1 MTHVQ
6 AIGPARALRAP
17 RGGEATEAAE
27 SGDEEAAKE
36 APAAGAKSALG
47 RRLAE
52 CRFVTCVE
60 IVPPRGHDPA
70 SAVESARLLER
81 RGVDCVN
88 IPDGPR
94 ACARMSPMS
103 LASILAAATRLEIV
117 LHCNC
122 RDRNLLGMQS
132 DLLGL
137 SAQNI
142 RNLLLITGD
151 PPGLGDCP
159 EATPVYDV
167 DSVGLT
173 RVVSSLNRGVDIGG
187 RRMDAPTSFFIGVG
201 VNPGADRLDRE
212 VERLEAK
219 VAAGAE
225 FAVTQPVF
233 DIGVLER
240 FLKRIRHLGL
250 PVLAGI
256 WPLRS
261 LRNAEFLK
269 N

>member
-1 MTHVQ
+1 
-6 AIGPARALRAP
+6 
-17 RGGEATEAAE
+17 
-27 SGDEEAAKE
+27 
-36 APAAGAKSALG
+36 
-47 RRLAE
+47 
-52 CRFVTCVE
+52 
-60 IVPPRGHDPA
+60 
-70 SAVESARLLER
+70 
-81 RGVDCVN
+81 
-88 IPDGPR
+88 
-94 ACARMSPMS
+94 MSPMA
-103 LASILAAATRLEIV
+103 LASILAAATRLEIL

-142 RNLLLITGD
+142 RNLLIITGD

-201 VNPGADRLDRE
+201 VNPGAVGLDRE

-219 VAAGAE
+219 AAAGAE

-269 N
+269 NEVPGSAVPDEVIERLRRAQDVGVERAREEGVAIAREILAAVRGMVQGVQICPPPGRCEAALDVLEVG